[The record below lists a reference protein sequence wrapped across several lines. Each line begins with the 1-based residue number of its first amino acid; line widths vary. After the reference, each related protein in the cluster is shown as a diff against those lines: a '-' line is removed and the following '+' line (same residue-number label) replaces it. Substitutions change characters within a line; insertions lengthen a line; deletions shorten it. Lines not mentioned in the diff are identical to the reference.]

1 MKRKTKLII
10 LLSFLSMFVNS
21 CKEES
26 SVESLIEKDV
36 KTTKSVDTFQ
46 MDIFSD
52 EYKLS
57 IQSSVEGMLLDQII
71 YRDSMYVLNM
81 TEEEAMDLKIPD
93 SLYIQYITIVNDLNA
108 RR

>member
-1 MKRKTKLII
+1 MKRKTKSII
-10 LLSFLSMFVNS
+10 LLAFLSVWVNS
-21 CKEES
+21 CKEDS
-26 SVESLIEKDV
+26 SVESLIEEAV
-36 KTTKSVDTFQ
+36 KTTKSADTSQ
-46 MDIFSD
+46 TDIFSD

-81 TEEEAMDLKIPD
+81 TEEEAIDLKIPD
-93 SLYIQYITIVNDLNA
+93 SLYIQYTAIVNDLNA

>member
-1 MKRKTKLII
+1 
-10 LLSFLSMFVNS
+10 
-21 CKEES
+21 
-26 SVESLIEKDV
+26 
-36 KTTKSVDTFQ
+36 
-46 MDIFSD
+46 
-52 EYKLS
+52 
-57 IQSSVEGMLLDQII
+57 MLLDQII

>member
-1 MKRKTKLII
+1 
-10 LLSFLSMFVNS
+10 
-21 CKEES
+21 
-26 SVESLIEKDV
+26 
-36 KTTKSVDTFQ
+36 